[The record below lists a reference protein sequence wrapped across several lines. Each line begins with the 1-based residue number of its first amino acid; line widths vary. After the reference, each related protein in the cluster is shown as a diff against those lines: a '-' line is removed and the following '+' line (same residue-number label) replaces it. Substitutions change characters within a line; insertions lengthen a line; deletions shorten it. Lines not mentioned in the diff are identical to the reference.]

1 MEDNIGGP
9 LTKMP
14 TKLKDTLEKVRKLDT
29 KPNSGLLIEFYEY
42 LRAVRTSERYQ
53 IDILKVLVKFSVFID
68 DDLMNIQ
75 KKEQVILLLPIQYWI
90 LLLYCKPNG
99 IDVKKLKKINNYYRQ
114 TIYKAQLKIVKI
126 SKYNTLHLENI
137 WRYILQLNKDFHLL
151 NFTHQ

>member
-1 MEDNIGGP
+1 
-9 LTKMP
+9 MP

-90 LLLYCKPNG
+90 LLLYCKPNV

-114 TIYKAQLKIVKI
+114 TINKAQLKIVKI